1 MSTIAM
7 FNQYKR
13 LAGAA
18 LLVMFALGLL
28 GCGTAS
34 PYKPVPLAVFN
45 QTAAIS
51 QVWENTAGSKINYPS
66 QLAINGQYVAVA
78 GSQGAVSV
86 INTVTGKD
94 YWRFKLDADV
104 ASGVGFD
111 GQTLAVTTVDN
122 ELVALVPTAASGTP
136 ALASSSSIAWRQRL
150 ASRVYTA
157 PLVAGGRVFV
167 LAGDRSISAFDAQ
180 TGVKLW
186 TTTRVS
192 EPLVLSQ
199 AGTLGVYKNTLLVGG
214 SGRLLGIN
222 PDNGQIIWETSVATT
237 RATNDIER
245 LIDLV
250 GAPNR
255 VGDSVCV
262 RAYQASVACVDAQ
275 KGLTTWSKNT
285 QGAVGLSGDADV
297 VVSSESDGRVKLWN
311 RKTGALVWSVDT
323 LAHRGLSAPLLI
335 GNSIVVGDF
344 EGYVHVMNKLDG
356 QFTVRFKTDGSALAA
371 APVVSGSVVVVA
383 TTKGGIF
390 AFSPK

>member
-1 MSTIAM
+1 MDTIVM
-7 FNQYKR
+7 FNLHKR
-13 LAGAA
+13 LTGAA
-18 LLVMFALGLL
+18 LLALFALGLT

-34 PYKPVPLAVFN
+34 HYKPVPLAVFN
-45 QTAAIS
+45 QTAAIG
-51 QVWENTAGSKINYPS
+51 QVWENTVGSSINYPS

-78 GSQGAVSV
+78 GSQGSVSV
-86 INTVTGKD
+86 INTITGKD
-94 YWRFKLDADV
+94 YWRFKLGADI

-111 GQTLAVTTVDN
+111 GKVLAVTTVDN

-136 ALASSSSIAWRQRL
+136 GLATATPIAWRQRL
-150 ASRVYTA
+150 ASRIYTA

-186 TTTRVS
+186 TTMRPS

-222 PDNGQIIWETSVATT
+222 PDNGQVAWETSVAST

-255 VGDSVCV
+255 VGDTVCI
-262 RAYQASVACVDAQ
+262 RAYQTSVACVDAQ
-275 KGLTTWSKNT
+275 KGLVIWSKNT
-285 QGAVGLSGDADV
+285 KGAVGVSGDAET

-344 EGYVHVMNKLDG
+344 EGYVHVINKLDG

-371 APVVSGSVVVVA
+371 APVVSGTVVIVA